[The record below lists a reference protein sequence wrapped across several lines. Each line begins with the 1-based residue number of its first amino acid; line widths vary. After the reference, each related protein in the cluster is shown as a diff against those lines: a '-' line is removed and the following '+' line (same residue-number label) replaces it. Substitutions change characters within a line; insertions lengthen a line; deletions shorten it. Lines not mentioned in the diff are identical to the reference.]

1 MKLIEEWITKLDREE
16 PIKKDYETIPIT
28 YADVSEV
35 ATRLNEALQQ
45 FPGAELK
52 TSVLVTPLVAARQI
66 MVFGR
71 KDRREM
77 VRKLIEEID
86 IPPGELETK
95 VFKLKHAD
103 SEQIKA
109 NLDSLYG
116 ETDVS
121 GRYDYNY
128 YRYGRT
134 PQSPAEMVKVIAFP
148 TMQQVTVIASPVK
161 MRKIEKQIEEWDVPL
176 DVEKVKPLII
186 ALRNSDPVQMANLLQ
201 KLFSE
206 STSGGLSYY
215 DLVFGLRGGQDK
227 QKIVGP
233 LYGQLT
239 FEAVPDTKKIIVISK
254 MPEAYKVIDELV
266 RELDK
271 QEMAEIPK
279 VITLNYANPEDL
291 SERLNAMF
299 NEPGSVATFRRSAQW
314 KKKAAAAA
322 PATKAPPQT
331 K

>member
-1 MKLIEEWITKLDREE
+1 
-16 PIKKDYETIPIT
+16 
-28 YADVSEV
+28 
-35 ATRLNEALQQ
+35 
-45 FPGAELK
+45 
-52 TSVLVTPLVAARQI
+52 
-66 MVFGR
+66 
-71 KDRREM
+71 
-77 VRKLIEEID
+77 
-86 IPPGELETK
+86 
-95 VFKLKHAD
+95 
-103 SEQIKA
+103 
-109 NLDSLYG
+109 
-116 ETDVS
+116 
-121 GRYDYNY
+121 
-128 YRYGRT
+128 
-134 PQSPAEMVKVIAFP
+134 
-148 TMQQVTVIASPVK
+148 

-186 ALRNSDPVQMANLLQ
+186 TLRNSDPVQLADLLSR
-201 KLFSE
+201 LFSE

-299 NEPGSVATFRRSAQW
+299 NEPGTVATFRRSAQGLSEYSMEAEDGGGGGSSDNQATSADEYKPWWTTGRPSIDEMPISNVIGRIRFVPDPHTKSILVLSPLSVYNWRPTLLMRLALWRKTQSPPSPGLRFW
-314 KKKAAAAA
+314 KPTAH
-322 PATKAPPQT
+322 
-331 K
+331 